1 MAFGTGH
8 HNTTK
13 GCLLALDRLVK
24 EGKSFE
30 RIADIGAGTAVL
42 AMAAAR
48 VFPVVV
54 LAGDIDPVAVDT
66 ANANVIANG
75 LDGRV
80 ECVEAMGFD
89 HPLLERAAPYDLVF
103 ANILK
108 QPLIDL
114 APDMARYIGLGGKAI
129 LSGILTTQADEVVSV
144 YQSRHFTLDR
154 RDDYAEWTVLVLTRV

>member
-24 EGKSFE
+24 EGKTFE

-54 LAGDIDPVAVDT
+54 AAGDIDPVAVDT
-66 ANANVIANG
+66 ARANVLANG

-80 ECVEAMGFD
+80 ECVEAVGFD

-114 APDMARYIGLGGKAI
+114 APDMARYIGHGGKAI
-129 LSGILTTQADEVVSV
+129 LSGILTTQADEVVAA
-144 YQSRHFTLDR
+144 YEGHHFTLDQ
-154 RDDYAEWTVLVLTRV
+154 RDDHGEWTVLVVSRV